1 MNEKLL
7 FSTNAKEW
15 ADEFVRMFGVDL
27 DLMTTWFS
35 SAIETGRG
43 AGILQGAAM
52 VRKQVQAAVDEIE
65 AIRAAW
71 YAEVGE
77 NERTPTAAQ
86 VIDVLHCHTGITPT
100 EEP

>member
-7 FSTNAKEW
+7 FTTNAKEW
-15 ADEFVRMFGVDL
+15 ADEFVRMFGGDP

-52 VRKQVQAAVDEIE
+52 VRKQVQAAVDEME
-65 AIRAAW
+65 VDNATAKSYHEEDTWCALSKAILTV
-71 YAEVGE
+71 E
-77 NERTPTAAQ
+77 
-86 VIDVLHCHTGITPT
+86 DHTGVTPT
-100 EEP
+100 EVQ